1 MYNGFYGLDRAP
13 FRVNPDPSFLYFSE
27 SHEEALA
34 TLIYAVKERKGFAV
48 LTGEVGTGKTTVLNA
63 LLERMAAPDFG
74 PKVQTAYLFNTVLS
88 LEDFFGYFFEEL
100 GLELPIPFRKGR
112 ALHVLNDYLIER
124 LRTGG
129 QTLLLIDEAQNLSRE
144 LLEEIRMLSNLETPE
159 SKLVQIV
166 LVAQPEL
173 DQTLALPE
181 LRQLRQRVELRHSI
195 RPLDPTETSE
205 YVRQRLLSAGHES
218 GDLFSRGA
226 LRALHRL
233 SDGIPRVIN
242 VLCDGAMLA
251 GFVSQLH
258 RIPTSVI
265 ERAAADLRLG
275 DTPAAEHRRGW
286 LRSRWS
292 KRLGFRAAG

>member
-1 MYNGFYGLDRAP
+1 MYNAFYGLDRAP

-34 TLIYAVKERKGFAV
+34 TLLYAVKERKGFVV

-63 LLERMAAPDFG
+63 LLERMADRDFG
-74 PKVQTAYLFNTVLS
+74 LNVRTAYLFNTILS
-88 LEDFFGYFFEEL
+88 REDFFGYLFEEL
-100 GLELPIPFRKGR
+100 GLELPTPFQKGR
-112 ALHVLNDYLIER
+112 ALHALNEFLIER
-124 LRTGG
+124 LRNGG

-195 RPLDPTETSE
+195 RPLDPTETTE
-205 YVRQRLLSAGHES
+205 YVRRRLLTAGHES

-226 LRALHRL
+226 LRALYRL
-233 SDGIPRVIN
+233 SRGIPRVIN
-242 VLCDGAMLA
+242 VVCDSAMLA
-251 GFVSQLH
+251 GFVGQLQ
-258 RIPTSVI
+258 RIPSSVI
-265 ERAAADLRLG
+265 EQAAADLRLKDAPATAPHG
-275 DTPAAEHRRGW
+275 DGMRG
-286 LRSRWS
+286 RWS
-292 KRLGFRAAG
+292 RRLWFRAAG